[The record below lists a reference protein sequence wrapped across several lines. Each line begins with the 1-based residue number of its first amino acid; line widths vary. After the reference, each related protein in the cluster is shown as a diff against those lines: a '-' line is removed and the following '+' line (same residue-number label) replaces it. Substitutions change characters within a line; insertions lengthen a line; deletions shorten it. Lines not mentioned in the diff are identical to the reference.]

1 MVING
6 CRSYVGALSIPQR
19 KLGKISIEKMVV
31 KPGTELVTASA
42 RSSLLGGQENKPVS
56 FAYETEWHRM
66 QEEDVGTWMTDL
78 PIEQAQHD
86 NMLDGRLYGHVLVGG
101 LGLGYAATMLSHQ
114 PQIHEITV
122 VEQSQDVVDLVWP
135 HLKFHDETKM
145 NIVVADLFDY
155 LKQNT
160 IPELSE
166 PDDVFNG
173 GFFDIWQ
180 SDGLFTFFDTVIP
193 LRKLS
198 FTVLDGPLW
207 CWNEDVMRGQLRL
220 QLHQL
225 LAFARIRES
234 GKPKLE
240 EPFQLQSVEELM
252 KEIPADRDTFE
263 MHNWKCPFFKAID
276 EGVID
281 IDDDE
286 STEIYSALYGLGN
299 QTAMNILLT
308 KGTAAIW
315 SYMQSEGLIDPK

>member
-122 VEQSQDVVDLVWP
+122 VEQSQDVVDLVWR
-135 HLKFHDETKM
+135 HLKFHDE
-145 NIVVADLFDY
+145 Y
-155 LKQNT
+155 C
-160 IPELSE
+160 
-166 PDDVFNG
+166 G
-173 GFFDIWQ
+173 
-180 SDGLFTFFDTVIP
+180 
-193 LRKLS
+193 
-198 FTVLDGPLW
+198 
-207 CWNEDVMRGQLRL
+207 C
-220 QLHQL
+220 
-225 LAFARIRES
+225 
-234 GKPKLE
+234 
-240 EPFQLQSVEELM
+240 
-252 KEIPADRDTFE
+252 
-263 MHNWKCPFFKAID
+263 
-276 EGVID
+276 
-281 IDDDE
+281 
-286 STEIYSALYGLGN
+286 
-299 QTAMNILLT
+299 
-308 KGTAAIW
+308 
-315 SYMQSEGLIDPK
+315 